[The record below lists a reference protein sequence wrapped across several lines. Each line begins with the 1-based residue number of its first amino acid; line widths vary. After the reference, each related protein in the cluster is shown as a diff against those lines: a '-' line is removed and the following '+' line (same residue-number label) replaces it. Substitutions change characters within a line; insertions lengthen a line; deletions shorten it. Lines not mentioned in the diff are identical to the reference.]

1 MLRFWSRPGLVLV
14 SQPIDG
20 HPAVLAFE
28 ERKLAGVIDLTI
40 SDKSRIAAVHVRV
53 DEATLKPLRAQLFG
67 DV

>member
-1 MLRFWSRPGLVLV
+1 
-14 SQPIDG
+14 
-20 HPAVLAFE
+20 VLAFE